1 MWESSKEE
9 EKTIEKIEVVAMLIA
24 SADGLNEA
32 EGQAFEATA
41 GTIRF
46 FYQAKKA
53 ILEFEKSGDINKAK
67 ALMKGPLAVHHHMTF
82 GSGSHID
89 EVMEERKEVLS
100 SKDDYETLIKI
111 KASEIVD
118 DFDRKVA
125 LMMIE
130 DVYSADDES
139 SKIELWGHLV
149 VSKAWGISRIAVNT
163 WFNNIVQPVLEAAP
177 QYDFDE
183 EEEE

>member
-1 MWESSKEE
+1 
-9 EKTIEKIEVVAMLIA
+9 
-24 SADGLNEA
+24 
-32 EGQAFEATA
+32 
-41 GTIRF
+41 
-46 FYQAKKA
+46 
-53 ILEFEKSGDINKAK
+53 
-67 ALMKGPLAVHHHMTF
+67 
-82 GSGSHID
+82 
-89 EVMEERKEVLS
+89 
-100 SKDDYETLIKI
+100 
-111 KASEIVD
+111 
-118 DFDRKVA
+118 
-125 LMMIE
+125 MMIE